1 MQRIAYFNT
10 GHIDSLWKAEMSDTD
25 LSTSS
30 GGEGYGE
37 NLVGT
42 SFVVAFLC

>member
-1 MQRIAYFNT
+1 M
-10 GHIDSLWKAEMSDTD
+10 HISTQVNLTPYGRGGRVTD